1 MSCGL
6 RMVMTIKCII
16 RIRIDCLTMGG
27 SDFIFYQWDVLGNTN
42 LWRKT
47 RVNVKLLV
55 MEKM

>member
-1 MSCGL
+1 
-6 RMVMTIKCII
+6 MVMTIKCII

-27 SDFIFYQWDVLGNTN
+27 SDFIFYQWDVLGNMN

-47 RVNVKLLV
+47 HLNVKLLV